1 MKKYLAALAAV
12 AILGACASTGAQ
24 MIGKDTFTASA
35 RVFAGGE
42 SGAKGKV
49 LKTAGESCTLQGK
62 EVKVVGVVAHECGL
76 HGGCGEATVNYMC
89 LAKDDPR
96 Y

>member
-1 MKKYLAALAAV
+1 MSRALAVAV
-12 AILGACASTGAQ
+12 IAMIVGACSTTGAQ
-24 MIGKDTFTASA
+24 MIGRDTFTSSA
-35 RVFAGGE
+35 RVFSGGE

-49 LKTAGESCTLQGK
+49 LKTAEESCALQGK
-62 EVKVVGVVAHECGL
+62 FVKVIGVTAHECGL
-76 HGGCGEATVNYMC
+76 HGGCGEAQVNYMC